1 MTVPKL
7 QLPEGARAIGFADD
21 VAVVVVGKYKEEVTQ
36 VANEAVAAIRK
47 WLTSVG
53 LRMAEHKTEAVLVT
67 GRKVKEDITLNVG
80 GSKIASQQ
88 SLRYLGVQIDA
99 RLHFDEHLRVAC
111 EKASRMASA
120 LARIMPNVGGPSQ
133 SSRRLFSGAV
143 NSMLLYAAP
152 IWAHALGVQSYARGV
167 KSVYRRSALRV
178 ARAFRTV
185 SHDAVCVIAD
195 MPPIDLLAQERAR
208 LYRRKREG
216 ASNKSVIMKEEREVT
231 LAQWQ
236 RRWVTSS
243 TGRWTFRLI
252 PDVVKWNQRKHG
264 EVDHYL
270 TQLLTGHGCYRA
282 YQLRFRLDDDAS
294 CPTCEP
300 LVEDVEHVFFH
311 CPRFSRDRD
320 ELRQLLQVMTPD
332 TIVSEMLVSED
343 NWSAVANYAAL
354 VLKRLRL
361 EEHLRRSS
369 REYPSVSV
377 SNP

>member
-1 MTVPKL
+1 
-7 QLPEGARAIGFADD
+7 
-21 VAVVVVGKYKEEVTQ
+21 
-36 VANEAVAAIRK
+36 
-47 WLTSVG
+47 
-53 LRMAEHKTEAVLVT
+53 
-67 GRKVKEDITLNVG
+67 
-80 GSKIASQQ
+80 
-88 SLRYLGVQIDA
+88 
-99 RLHFDEHLRVAC
+99 
-111 EKASRMASA
+111 MASA

-243 TGRWTFRLI
+243 TGRWTFSPYSGRCK
-252 PDVVKWNQRKHG
+252 VESKETRRSG
-264 EVDHYL
+264 
-270 TQLLTGHGCYRA
+270 
-282 YQLRFRLDDDAS
+282 
-294 CPTCEP
+294 P
-300 LVEDVEHVFFH
+300 LFD
-311 CPRFSRDRD
+311 P
-320 ELRQLLQVMTPD
+320 
-332 TIVSEMLVSED
+332 
-343 NWSAVANYAAL
+343 VANGAR
-354 VLKRLRL
+354 VLSCVPTSLPVGR
-361 EEHLRRSS
+361 
-369 REYPSVSV
+369 
-377 SNP
+377 